1 MLKGHFLGFLNV
13 FDSFEYNF
21 RTFIVSQLV
30 SAILMFYTWNL
41 VMHCMVRL
49 ASLLV
54 IHVAMHIPA
63 ATQLDKPDL
72 AGSQISTVY
81 SATTERAIK
90 PTLIS
95 LKSQE
100 KYL

>member
-1 MLKGHFLGFLNV
+1 M
-13 FDSFEYNF
+13 
-21 RTFIVSQLV
+21 I
-30 SAILMFYTWNL
+30 I
-41 VMHCMVRL
+41 
-49 ASLLV
+49 
-54 IHVAMHIPA
+54 AMHIPA

>member
-1 MLKGHFLGFLNV
+1 MC
-13 FDSFEYNF
+13 YNA
-21 RTFIVSQLV
+21 TMGALS
-30 SAILMFYTWNL
+30 
-41 VMHCMVRL
+41 
-49 ASLLV
+49 
-54 IHVAMHIPA
+54 VAMHIPA

>member
-1 MLKGHFLGFLNV
+1 
-13 FDSFEYNF
+13 
-21 RTFIVSQLV
+21 
-30 SAILMFYTWNL
+30 
-41 VMHCMVRL
+41 
-49 ASLLV
+49 
-54 IHVAMHIPA
+54 MHIPA

>member
-1 MLKGHFLGFLNV
+1 MLNEGR
-13 FDSFEYNF
+13 S
-21 RTFIVSQLV
+21 
-30 SAILMFYTWNL
+30 
-41 VMHCMVRL
+41 
-49 ASLLV
+49 LV
-54 IHVAMHIPA
+54 IHKHRYVEGLFLAMHIPA
-63 ATQLDKPDL
+63 ATLLDKPDL

>member
-1 MLKGHFLGFLNV
+1 MWNECSINNTTVML
-13 FDSFEYNF
+13 
-21 RTFIVSQLV
+21 I
-30 SAILMFYTWNL
+30 I
-41 VMHCMVRL
+41 
-49 ASLLV
+49 
-54 IHVAMHIPA
+54 AMHIPA
-63 ATQLDKPDL
+63 ATLLDKPDL